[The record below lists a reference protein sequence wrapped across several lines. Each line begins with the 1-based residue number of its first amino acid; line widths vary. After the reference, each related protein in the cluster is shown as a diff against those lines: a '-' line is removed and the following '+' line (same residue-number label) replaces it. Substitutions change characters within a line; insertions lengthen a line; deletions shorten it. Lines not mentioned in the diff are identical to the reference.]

1 MVGHVMAG
9 KTLTIFLA
17 ADLKKFNSG
26 MSQAQG
32 GLKGLTGSLKNMLG
46 PALIGAGA
54 ALGAFATQMAI
65 DGVQAAIDDEAAL
78 NKLATTL
85 DNLGLSHDQP
95 MVENFIGTLER
106 ATGVA
111 DDELRPAYDRLV
123 RSIGDTATAND
134 MLKLS
139 MDISAGTGKSLQAV
153 TEALGKAYDGN
164 TGGLSRLG
172 AGIDAAI
179 LKTGDMD
186 KITAAL
192 SATFKGQAAT
202 SAATYEGQVKR
213 LSQAA
218 DNLKEAFGKGL
229 LDGLGNTNDS
239 TQNLVDVME
248 DAEESVGDLARAAG
262 LLVNDLVDL
271 VPLLD
276 KNAKGSE
283 KAGDEQNILTT
294 ATKLYVAQLGLFIPL
309 FAPIVNGYIDQSIAT
324 RKAANSTNFLIG
336 QIAALRLAQTQGIFA
351 SNEAAYQARIAAE
364 AADLLEEE
372 TDDLLDT
379 TVNTT
384 TATNEYAK
392 AEENLTSKYEKRLTT
407 MDASAAKLTTE
418 IGKLQE
424 ARRAVDEYIV
434 STSKSINT
442 VNLESIFGGSVG
454 EDGKLIAGDFI
465 KNFNTAVD
473 QAPWFGNVLN
483 ALKQRGVDQRLIEE
497 LASLGP
503 GIGGGIGQ
511 AALDDPGGLLE
522 TLKSKWPM
530 VQETMK
536 TLAMG
541 LVPEGLLAGEATAI
555 ATVDAMSAQLVKDTG
570 RLNKLGKN
578 IGKAVGVSFKA
589 QLLSDIAEAIAEV
602 EASATAARAERVASA
617 ARQQIA
623 ITNTQIAQAVQL
635 TLQQADARNGLPSR
649 PIFI

>member
-1 MVGHVMAG
+1 
-9 KTLTIFLA
+9 
-17 ADLKKFNSG
+17 
-26 MSQAQG
+26 
-32 GLKGLTGSLKNMLG
+32 
-46 PALIGAGA
+46 
-54 ALGAFATQMAI
+54 
-65 DGVQAAIDDEAAL
+65 
-78 NKLATTL
+78 
-85 DNLGLSHDQP
+85 
-95 MVENFIGTLER
+95 MVEEFIGTLER
-106 ATGVA
+106 ATGIA

-123 RSIGDTATAND
+123 RSIGDTAVAND

-276 KNAKGSE
+276 KNSNASE

-294 ATKLYVAQLGLFIPL
+294 AVKLYATQLGLIIPL
-309 FAPIVNGYIDQSIAT
+309 FGPVVNGYIDQSIAA

-364 AADLLEEE
+364 AADLLEDE

-418 IGKLQE
+418 IGLLEGAKKAIDDYVTATAASL
-424 ARRAVDEYIV
+424 
-434 STSKSINT
+434 NT
-442 VNLESIFGGSVG
+442 LDLGSIFGASMG
-454 EDGKLIAGDFI
+454 EDGTLNAEAFI
-465 KNFNTAVD
+465 SNFNTAVD

-483 ALKQRGVDQRLIEE
+483 ALKQRGVDDTLIAE

-503 GIGGGIGQ
+503 AIGGGIGQ
-511 AALDDPGGLLE
+511 AMLDDPGGLLE
-522 TLKSKWPM
+522 TLKTKWVT
-530 VQETMK
+530 VQETFK

-541 LVPEGLLAGEATAI
+541 LVPEALLAGAETAI
-555 ATVDAMSAQLVKDTG
+555 GLVDGAAIQLNKDKKK
-570 RLNKLGKN
+570 LNKLGTN
-578 IGKAVGVSFKA
+578 IGKAVGVTFKA
-589 QLLSDIAEAIAEV
+589 QLLSDIADAIADV
-602 EASATAARAERVASA
+602 EALNTAAVAEIRAQA
-617 ARQQIA
+617 AA
-623 ITNTQIAQAVQL
+623 ANVPLTNAQIAQA
-635 TLQQADARNGLPSR
+635 LQNLLISNDARNGGSGSVVLS
-649 PIFI
+649 

>member
-1 MVGHVMAG
+1 MAG

-26 MSQAQG
+26 LNQADK
-32 GLKGLTGSLKNMLG
+32 GLKGFAGNLKNMVG
-46 PALIGAGA
+46 PALLATAAAAGA
-54 ALGAFATQMAI
+54 LAVKFAV
-65 DGVQAAIDDEAAL
+65 DGVQAALDDEAAL

-95 MVENFIGTLER
+95 MVEEFIGTLER
-106 ATGVA
+106 ATGIA

-123 RSIGDTATAND
+123 RSIGDTAVAND

-276 KNAKGSE
+276 KNSNASE

-294 ATKLYVAQLGLFIPL
+294 AVKLYATQLGLIIPL
-309 FAPIVNGYIDQSIAT
+309 FGPVVNGYIDQSIAA

-364 AADLLEEE
+364 AADLLEDE

-418 IGKLQE
+418 IGLLEGAKKAIDDYVTATAASL
-424 ARRAVDEYIV
+424 
-434 STSKSINT
+434 NT
-442 VNLESIFGGSVG
+442 LDLGSIFGASMG
-454 EDGKLIAGDFI
+454 EDGTLNAEAFI
-465 KNFNTAVD
+465 SNFNTAVD

-483 ALKQRGVDQRLIEE
+483 ALKQRGVDDTLIAE

-503 GIGGGIGQ
+503 AIGGGIGQ
-511 AALDDPGGLLE
+511 AMLDDPGGLLE
-522 TLKSKWPM
+522 TLKTKWVT
-530 VQETMK
+530 VQETFK

-541 LVPEGLLAGEATAI
+541 LVPEALLAGAETAI
-555 ATVDAMSAQLVKDTG
+555 GLVDGAAIQLNKDKKK
-570 RLNKLGKN
+570 LNKLGTN
-578 IGKAVGVSFKA
+578 IGKAVGVTFKA
-589 QLLSDIAEAIAEV
+589 QLLSDIADAIADV
-602 EASATAARAERVASA
+602 EALNTAAVAEIRAQA
-617 ARQQIA
+617 AA
-623 ITNTQIAQAVQL
+623 ANVPLTNAQIAQA
-635 TLQQADARNGLPSR
+635 LQNLLISNDARNGGSGSVVLS
-649 PIFI
+649 